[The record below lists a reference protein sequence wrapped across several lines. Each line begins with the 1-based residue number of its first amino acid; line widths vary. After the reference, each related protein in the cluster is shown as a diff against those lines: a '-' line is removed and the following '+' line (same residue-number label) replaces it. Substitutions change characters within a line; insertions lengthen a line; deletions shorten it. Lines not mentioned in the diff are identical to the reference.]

1 MHTVQKRE
9 VSLSIHL
16 LPEATITTLYICFQ
30 RDPIPCEYR
39 NMYLQV
45 FVYINVCMSVYLCII
60 TSSVIIYSRREI
72 VIRRSWGKGTASLVN
87 MPCTVG

>member
-1 MHTVQKRE
+1 MVHKGE

-16 LPEATITTLYICFQ
+16 LPEATITTLYISFQ

-39 NMYLQV
+39 NMYLRA
-45 FVYINVCMSVYLCII
+45 FVYINVYMSVYLCII

-72 VIRRSWGKGTASLVN
+72 VIRRSWRKGLASLVN
-87 MPCTVG
+87 MPSTVE